1 MPHLKNLK
9 SLLQSCL
16 AILEE
21 CAHLA
26 LMEKLFDLAA
36 ILLSSNKR
44 VDFMKSPDSSSQ
56 YQTESFFPKS
66 NNILCEFPN
75 LSQQTWWQF
84 SSHI

>member
-26 LMEKLFDLAA
+26 LTEKLLDLAA
-36 ILLSSNKR
+36 ILLSFNKC
-44 VDFMKSPDSSSQ
+44 VDFVESPDSSSQ
-56 YQTESFFPKS
+56 YQTEFFFPQRQATYS
-66 NNILCEFPN
+66 VNFP
-75 LSQQTWWQF
+75 
-84 SSHI
+84 I